1 MVQPCVPPEQYELE
15 PKIIK
20 VRAKKAK
27 AMTHRKIDSGT
38 CWEELAIH
46 ITGCLEYGRE
56 SGPYCRQPLTWVEH
70 NTVTTR
76 FGNRAGCSAPSG
88 LYALFCIID
97 PGRCPGLYCCCPFGA
112 SEGNRHHKSKG
123 RSASQ
128 APTGR
133 SHSSRGA
140 FQAPRARSHSSR
152 GAFQAPTGR
161 SQYSPGA
168 FQAPT
173 GRSHPSRGA
182 FQAPTGRTQYS
193 PGQRPGLGWQHRKQ
207 ALKGRN
213 GSSHRIA
220 RKMTIGFSW
229 WHRPLACEF
238 EITGWKPMPY
248 YLRTTLNGATA

>member
-1 MVQPCVPPEQYELE
+1 
-15 PKIIK
+15 
-20 VRAKKAK
+20 
-27 AMTHRKIDSGT
+27 MTHRKIDSGT

-46 ITGCLEYGRE
+46 ISGCLEYGRE
-56 SGPYCRQPLTWVEH
+56 SGPYCRQPLKWVEH

-128 APTGR
+128 APTR
-133 SHSSRGA
+133 RLHSSPVA
-140 FQAPRARSHSSR
+140 
-152 GAFQAPTGR
+152 
-161 SQYSPGA
+161 SQT
-168 FQAPT
+168 PT

-182 FQAPTGRTQYS
+182 FQAPTGRSQYSRGAFQAPTGRSQYS
-193 PGQRPGLGWQHRKQ
+193 PGQRPGLGWPRPKQ

-220 RKMTIGFSW
+220 RKMTIGFYWS
-229 WHRPLACEF
+229 HRPLACEF
-238 EITGWKPMPY
+238 ETTGWKPMPY
-248 YLRTTLNGATA
+248 YLRKTLNGATT